1 LTINGFKWE
10 KLTLLPN
17 ISWYRQVGWSNLW
30 RGWLD
35 LLINWE
41 RGVVVLKERRKNNWE
56 KSSCYVLFHL
66 KSLMEFS
73 MAIPLSFV
81 CIDDMLN
88 CQQIFYW
95 FFFSI
100 LSPFCRFLFFNF
112 LVMYDDFDWFKD
124 FFSSKKRGKIVKILV
139 SSLMPLF

>member
-10 KLTLLPN
+10 KLTLLTN
-17 ISWYRQVGWSNLW
+17 ISWYRQVGWLNLW

-41 RGVVVLKERRKNNWE
+41 RGVVVLKEIRKNIWE

-66 KSLMEFS
+66 KSPMKFS
-73 MAIPLSFV
+73 LAILLSFV
-81 CIDDMLN
+81 CIHDMLN

-95 FFFSI
+95 FFF
-100 LSPFCRFLFFNF
+100 LFCHLFVASFFNF